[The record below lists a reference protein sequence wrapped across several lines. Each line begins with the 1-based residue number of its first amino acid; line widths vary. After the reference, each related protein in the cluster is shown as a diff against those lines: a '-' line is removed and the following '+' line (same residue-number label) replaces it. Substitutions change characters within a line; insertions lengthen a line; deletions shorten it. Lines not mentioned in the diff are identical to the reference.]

1 MEKYEIDISSKAN
14 EDILSCIGF
23 VKNVSLEAAKEL
35 FENLYAFI
43 ESLETFPER
52 NPIFEMPQNTNREI
66 RKGIVDKKYIILY
79 EIDKKVIVHRV
90 LDSRKGFEQ
99 LIF

>member
-1 MEKYEIDISSKAN
+1 MEKYEISISSKAN

-66 RKGIVDKKYIILY
+66 RKGIVDKKYIVLY

>member
-1 MEKYEIDISSKAN
+1 MEKYEIIISSKAN

-23 VKNVSLEAAKEL
+23 VKNVSLQAAKEL
-35 FENLYAFI
+35 FDNLFAFI
-43 ESLETFPER
+43 DSLETFPER
-52 NPIFEMPQNTNREI
+52 NPIFEMPQNTNHEI
-66 RKGIVDKKYIILY
+66 RKGIVDKKYIVLY

-90 LDSRKGFEQ
+90 IDSRKGFEQ

>member
-1 MEKYEIDISSKAN
+1 MEKYEINISSKAN

-66 RKGIVDKKYIILY
+66 RKGIVDKKYIILFR
-79 EIDKKVIVHRV
+79 IK
-90 LDSRKGFEQ
+90 
-99 LIF
+99 

>member
-1 MEKYEIDISSKAN
+1 MEKYEILISPIAQ
-14 EDILSCIGF
+14 EDILTCIGF

-35 FENLYAFI
+35 FKEIYSFI

-52 NPIFEMPQNTNREI
+52 NSIFEMPHGTNREI
-66 RKGIVDKKYIILY
+66 RKGIVDKRYIVIY
-79 EIDKKVIVHRV
+79 EIEKQIIVHRV
-90 LDSRKGFEQ
+90 LDSRKGFDQ

>member
-1 MEKYEIDISSKAN
+1 MEKYEIVISSKAN

-43 ESLETFPER
+43 DSLETFPER
-52 NPIFEMPQNTNREI
+52 NTLFEMPEGTNREI
-66 RKGIVDKKYIILY
+66 RKGIVNKRYIVFY
-79 EIDKKVIVHRV
+79 EIDRKVIVHRV

-99 LIF
+99 LFF